1 MPKLEVYNLKR
12 ENVGEIELSD
22 AVFGG
27 EVNEDLFYEVLK
39 AQLASSRRGTAGVKN
54 RALVNGT
61 RKKMYKQKGTGN
73 ARHGSQRAPTFVGGG
88 VAHGPK
94 ARSYAYR
101 PPRKMRLGAM
111 RSAFALKV
119 KEGRLTVVDS
129 FDLDAIKTKE
139 LAKVLSALEV
149 SSSSLL
155 VDAKEND
162 NLRLSARNLETHQFL
177 PPEGVNLYDLLR
189 HDHVVLTRKAVE
201 AIEARLAG

>member
-1 MPKLEVYNLKR
+1 MPKLKVYNLKR
-12 ENVGEIELSD
+12 EDVGEIELSD

-39 AQLASSRRGTAGVKN
+39 AQLASSRSGTVGVKN
-54 RALVNGT
+54 RASVHGT

-94 ARSYAYR
+94 ARSYSYR
-101 PPRKMRLGAM
+101 PPRKMRIGAM

-139 LAKVLSALEV
+139 LSKVLDALEV
-149 SSSSLL
+149 KSSSLL

-162 NLRLSARNLETHQFL
+162 NLRLSARNLATHQFL